1 MQYEIGR
8 ASRIGNRDNNQD
20 RFAALE
26 SDDGALLVL
35 ADGMGGKIG
44 GELAAQTL
52 VDVAAAAVAQQS
64 FPIAYPQ
71 NFLARILEDA
81 HAAVLA
87 AGMRH
92 APPIQ
97 PGTTAVL
104 ALVQERSVWWAHV
117 GDSRLYLFRNGVPL
131 YRTRDHSYVEHLYQE
146 GQISLD
152 KRQGHPMRNYV
163 TQCIGLR
170 PEPPEVTLSNQTALQ
185 VGDVLLL
192 CSDGLWEPLGD
203 AQMGAVLM
211 EEALDKALDS
221 MAEQAEELAY
231 PNSDNISALAL
242 RVVSL
247 QSKRREPPKAAEK
260 AESKERD
267 RLDAAIEE
275 IERALDQY
283 RDEMDE

>member
-8 ASRIGNRDNNQD
+8 ASRIGNRENNQD
-20 RFAALE
+20 RFAAFE
-26 SDDGALLVL
+26 AEGGVLLAL
-35 ADGMGGKIG
+35 ADGMGGKLG

-52 VDVAAAAVAQQS
+52 IDVAAAAVAQQS

-71 NFLARILEDA
+71 NFLSKIVDEA
-81 HAAVLA
+81 HAAVLS
-87 AGMRH
+87 AGQRH
-92 APPIQ
+92 VPPIE

-104 ALVQERSVWWAHV
+104 CLVQQRSVWWAHV

-163 TQCIGLR
+163 TQCLGLR
-170 PEPPEVTLSNQTALQ
+170 PEPPEVSLSNQTPLQ

-211 EEALDKALDS
+211 EEALDEALNN
-221 MAEQAEELAY
+221 MAQQAEELAY

-247 QSKRREPPKAAEK
+247 EAKRAAPPAAKSTDDED
-260 AESKERD
+260 D
-267 RLDAAIEE
+267 RLSAAIEE
-275 IERALDQY
+275 IERALSKY
-283 RDEMDE
+283 RDEMND

>member
-8 ASRIGNRDNNQD
+8 ASRIGNRENNQD
-20 RFAALE
+20 RFAAFE
-26 SDDGALLVL
+26 ADGAVLLVL
-35 ADGMGGKIG
+35 ADGMGGKVG

-52 VDVAAAAVAQQS
+52 VDVASAAMAQQR
-64 FPIAYPQ
+64 FPVTYPQ

-104 ALVQERSVWWAHV
+104 GLVQERSVWWAHV

-185 VGDVLLL
+185 AGDVLLL

-211 EEALDKALDS
+211 EDSLDKALDS

-247 QSKRREPPKAAEK
+247 EAKRREAPPVEK
-260 AESKERD
+260 PVDKEQD
-267 RLDAAIEE
+267 RLNAAIEE
-275 IERALDQY
+275 IERALDRY